1 MTKRHGMKKK
11 GRFKQHFKRH
21 WKKYALAGAGL
32 AGGGAALT
40 SQRALRGIFNLAGK
54 AKGKGWGKTESAL
67 RNTGF
72 GLAALRHPVKAFKN
86 FRYKRSLKKTG

>member
-1 MTKRHGMKKK
+1 MTKHHGMKKK
-11 GRFKQHFKRH
+11 GRFKRHFKRH
-21 WKKYALAGAGL
+21 WKKYATAAGL

-40 SQRALRGIFNLAGK
+40 SKPALRGIFNLAGK

-72 GLAALRHPVKAFKN
+72 SLAALRHPVKAFKN
-86 FRYKRSLKKTG
+86 FRYRRSLKKTG